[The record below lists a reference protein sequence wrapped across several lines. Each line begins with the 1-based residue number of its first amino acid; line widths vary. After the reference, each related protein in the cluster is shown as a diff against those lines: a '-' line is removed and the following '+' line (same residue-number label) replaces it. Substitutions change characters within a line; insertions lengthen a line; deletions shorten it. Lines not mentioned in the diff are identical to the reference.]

1 AHLDRRL
8 PGRDRHGRGSARGR
22 EEPARRLAPGGR
34 AGGRRGPGRRDDLG
48 GQHRRLRAHL
58 CPILPATQ
66 GHSPRGAR
74 QRLPAAHRVYRPGP
88 AGAHARRRGHHP
100 LRVGGAR
107 AVRAHGQRLRAAH
120 LQGAEPARRTPQ
132 HGRRGD
138 EGRRDPRG
146 GLPPP
151 EKDAGAQL
159 RRQRRGKRPGA
170 RASRCGRVRR
180 PARQRGAEAR
190 RGHRRCVHRRGERR
204 GETPAQLAH
213 RPRPPRARHRAPAP
227 AHRLHAIRRSADPRL
242 REPLHQVPRPLE
254 RPRRGQR
261 GQGGCQ
267 GGARPG
273 AGRDRR
279 GGCRTPM
286 SPLRIH
292 RAQRPALAPVICRWD
307 LDKTYLRSEFDSL
320 RQLLRTAFERA
331 EDKVEVPGVAALI
344 KAIKR
349 AAERHG
355 REALVYVISASPP
368 QIGKAIREKLALDGI
383 PYDGIVFKDQLAQLK
398 RGKLRNLREHVGF
411 KLVEL
416 LRGRL
421 DAPAD
426 ARELLFGD
434 DWESDSLIYSLYAD
448 VLAGRLAVDRLVP
461 ILRRIGVDARLV
473 DQVVA
478 LAARVAGPDAV
489 DRIFIN
495 LERRTPTATF
505 RLFGPRVVPTF
516 NYFQTAVVLGADGN
530 LDVAD
535 VAAVGHTLIERSGY
549 TARGLEHSLG
559 DLVRRAAVSPAAAA
573 WLGAALRAAGVLPAR
588 ARGRRMLDS
597 VRRCRRRKAR
607 RPPTP
612 SPTGGTP
619 DYETILDRLRP
630 PGREPP
636 LEGRPA

>member
-1 AHLDRRL
+1 MPTIAIDAMGGDH
-8 PGRDRHGRGSARGR
+8 
-22 EEPARRLAPGGR
+22 APGEIVRGVAR
-34 AGGRRGPGRRDDLG
+34 ASLKTDIECLLVGDERRIQEILETVPYNPEHISIVDCRDAIGMDEDPHEAVKNRRDASL
-48 GQHRRLRAHL
+48 LVA
-58 CPILPATQ
+58 
-66 GHSPRGAR
+66 
-74 QRLPAAHRVYRPGP
+74 
-88 AGAHARRRGHHP
+88 
-100 LRVGGAR
+100 AR
-107 AVRAHGQRLRAAH
+107 AVAEGRADAMISAGNTAACVLTCARYFRLLKGIRRAALASVYPRH
-120 LQGAEPARRTPQ
+120 TEYTGQDPLALMLDVGATIRCEPEELVQFA
-132 HGRRGD
+132 
-138 EGRRDPRG
+138 
-146 GLPPP
+146 L
-151 EKDAGAQL
+151 L
-159 RRQRRGKRPGA
+159 RRAYA
-170 RASRCGRVRR
+170 RLL
-180 PARQRGAEAR
+180 
-190 RGHRRCVHRRGERR
+190 
-204 GETPAQLAH
+204 AQ
-213 RPRPPRARHRAPAP
+213 RPRP
-227 AHRLHAIRRSADPRL
+227 
-242 REPLHQVPRPLE
+242 
-254 RPRRGQR
+254 GQR
-261 GQGGCQ
+261 RQGGCQ

-355 REALVYVISASPP
+355 REALVYFISASPP

-495 LERRTPTATF
+495 LERRTPPATF

-516 NYFQTAVVLGADGN
+516 NCFQTAAVLGPAAH
-530 LDVAD
+530 LDVED
-535 VAAVGHTLIERSGY
+535 VAAVGRTLVERSGY
-549 TARGLEHSLG
+549 TARRLE
-559 DLVRRAAVSPAAAA
+559 
-573 WLGAALRAAGVLPAR
+573 
-588 ARGRRMLDS
+588 DS
-597 VRRCRRRKAR
+597 V
-607 RPPTP
+607 
-612 SPTGGTP
+612 GGP
-619 DYETILDRLRP
+619 
-630 PGREPP
+630 
-636 LEGRPA
+636 

>member
-1 AHLDRRL
+1 MPIIAIDAMGGDH
-8 PGRDRHGRGSARGR
+8 
-22 EEPARRLAPGGR
+22 APGEIVKGVAR
-34 AGGRRGPGRRDDLG
+34 ASLETDIDCLLVGDERRIQEILETVPYNPEHISIVDCRDAIGMDEDPHEAVKNRRDASL
-48 GQHRRLRAHL
+48 LVA
-58 CPILPATQ
+58 
-66 GHSPRGAR
+66 
-74 QRLPAAHRVYRPGP
+74 
-88 AGAHARRRGHHP
+88 
-100 LRVGGAR
+100 AR
-107 AVRAHGQRLRAAH
+107 AVAEGRADAMISAGNTAACVLTCARYFRLLKGIRRAALASVYPRH
-120 LQGAEPARRTPQ
+120 TEYTGQDPLALMLDVGATRR
-132 HGRRGD
+132 R
-138 EGRRDPRG
+138 
-146 GLPPP
+146 
-151 EKDAGAQL
+151 
-159 RRQRRGKRPGA
+159 
-170 RASRCGRVRR
+170 
-180 PARQRGAEAR
+180 
-190 RGHRRCVHRRGERR
+190 
-204 GETPAQLAH
+204 ETPAQLAH

-279 GGCRTPM
+279 GGCCTPM

-355 REALVYVISASPP
+355 REALVYFISASPP

-495 LERRTPTATF
+495 LERRTPPATF

-516 NYFQTAVVLGADGN
+516 NYFQTAVVLGADGH
-530 LDVAD
+530 LDVED
-535 VAAVGHTLIERSGY
+535 VAAVGRTLVEPSGY
-549 TARGLEHSLG
+549 TARGLENSLG
-559 DLVRRAAVSPAAAA
+559 DLVRRAAVSLNIAERM
-573 WLGAALRAAGVLPAR
+573 GAELRAAGVLSAEAPAR
-588 ARGRRMLDS
+588 SRWRRIRDAF
-597 VRRCRRRKAR
+597 RRLRRRRKAR
-607 RPPTP
+607 RTPAGPPTRAAV
-612 SPTGGTP
+612 
-619 DYETILDRLRP
+619 DYAAILDRPRP
-630 PGREPP
+630 PGRESPI
-636 LEGRPA
+636 EGRPA